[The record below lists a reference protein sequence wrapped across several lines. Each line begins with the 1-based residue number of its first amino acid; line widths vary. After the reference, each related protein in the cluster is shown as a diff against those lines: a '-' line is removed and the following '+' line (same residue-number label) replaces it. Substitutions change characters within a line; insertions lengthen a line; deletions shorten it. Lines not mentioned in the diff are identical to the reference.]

1 MTILV
6 PKTIRNM
13 ALEPFEYVVILTSLI
28 LGLGITQILMGAA
41 DIFSNLKNVNV
52 GYAHS
57 LLIIVVFNLHIQEWW
72 ESYHMANQVREWTM
86 PMVLFTLVYPI
97 SLFTLARMIFP
108 TGLRES
114 ETDLDKYYFDQWP
127 WFFIVFLL
135 VPVISFL
142 QNVII
147 GGYGY
152 ETQILQYLLAT
163 VIIIFLVFKIRN
175 HWAHIGFLVLQ
186 IIIWIFWLALED
198 RIL

>member
-1 MTILV
+1 MS
-6 PKTIRNM
+6 
-13 ALEPFEYVVILTSLI
+13 LEPFEYVVILSSLI
-28 LGLGITQILMGAA
+28 LGLGITQILTGAA
-41 DIFSNLKNVNV
+41 DIFSNLKNVNI

-72 ESYHMANQVREWTM
+72 ESYQMANKVEEWTV
-86 PMVLFTLVYPI
+86 PMVLFVLVYPI

-114 ETDLDKYYFDQWP
+114 ETDLDAYYYDQWP
-127 WFFIVFLL
+127 WFFVIFLL

-142 QNVII
+142 QNILI

-163 VIIIFLVFKIRN
+163 VIIIFLAFRVSNK
-175 HWAHIGFLVLQ
+175 WAHISFLVLQ
-186 IIIWIFWLALED
+186 IILWIFWLALEE